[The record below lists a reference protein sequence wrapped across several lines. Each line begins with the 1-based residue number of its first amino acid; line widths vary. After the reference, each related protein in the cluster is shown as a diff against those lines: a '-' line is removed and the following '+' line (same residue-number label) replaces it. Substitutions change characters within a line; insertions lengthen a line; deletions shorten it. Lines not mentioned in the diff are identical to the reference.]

1 MDMRTINGVS
11 IILNVDLLPT
21 QMKEKGFINGVGK
34 EIVTEVEVGID
45 IYNHLKLSYFV
56 CLNYP

>member
-45 IYNHLKLSYFV
+45 IYNHLKLLYGE
-56 CLNYP
+56 